1 MVSTFPRSAMSLSS
15 MRATR
20 APDSEKST
28 SAARHSRVKSSTR
41 VRIRKRRPFA
51 KASVMKSIDQR
62 SFGRL
67 GGGGTLRSE
76 AATRFRFC
84 LRTTRFLRVGIRP
97 PLLAVQA
104 IDPLVVYPVASPTKQ
119 SMEPSVPE
127 PRTLGRNLAKFLE
140 EVHRFLS
147 PRFVPVRRPTE
158 ADHSAGAPLG
168 TSECSEKIAHSLAPS
183 GGLYHFFGRPP

>member
-1 MVSTFPRSAMSLSS
+1 CLFLILPPPPSTLFPYTTLFRSPRNAAHQSIAVLVNSGPLSLTMVSTFPRSAMSLSS

-28 SAARHSRVKSSTR
+28 STARHSRVKSSTR

-62 SFGRL
+62 SFGWL

-76 AATRFRFC
+76 AATRFRFG

-104 IDPLVVYPVASPTKQ
+104 IDPLVVYPVASPPKQ

-127 PRTLGRNLAKFLE
+127 PRTLGRNLAKFL
-140 EVHRFLS
+140 
-147 PRFVPVRRPTE
+147 
-158 ADHSAGAPLG
+158 
-168 TSECSEKIAHSLAPS
+168 
-183 GGLYHFFGRPP
+183 